1 MKNNIKNTI
10 SNVIKLEASRIGAEE
25 DKRISQDALNQIVYK
40 QHLET
45 IYGCK
50 DIKQTQNISEQL
62 GKQFLAELGKDK
74 KPILKKSAVKR
85 LLRVALNPKVQTISK
100 PCSSEAMLSMHLKDK
115 KLTSQS
121 KLVAFVTSEESK
133 NPVKPIIAS
142 IKKLDEKHLQEFI
155 SWYNSSNGIKTLV
168 EDISSVNVIKDTQEK
183 IIYRDVKI
191 N

>member
-85 LLRVALNPKVQTISK
+85 LLRVALHPKVQAISK
-100 PCSSEAMLSMHLKDK
+100 PRTSEANLEMHLKDA
-115 KLTSQS
+115 KLTSQA

-155 SWYNSSNGIKTLV
+155 SWFNSCIKTLV

-191 N
+191 NK

>member
-25 DKRISQDALNQIVYK
+25 DKRISHDALNQIVYK

-85 LLRVALNPKVQTISK
+85 LLRVALHPKVQAISK
-100 PCSSEAMLSMHLKDK
+100 PRTSEANLEMHLKDA
-115 KLTSQS
+115 KLTSQA

-155 SWYNSSNGIKTLV
+155 SWYNSCIKTLV

-191 N
+191 NK